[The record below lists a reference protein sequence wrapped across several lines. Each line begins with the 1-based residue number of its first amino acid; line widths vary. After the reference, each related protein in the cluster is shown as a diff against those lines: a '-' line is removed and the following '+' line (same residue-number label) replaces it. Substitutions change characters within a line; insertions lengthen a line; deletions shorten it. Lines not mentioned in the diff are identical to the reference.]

1 MRKILL
7 GFCLSSFMCFCV
19 AVMPSIFSSAYADD
33 HATVKSEQMIQPVFV
48 ADNFDTVCAV
58 DASAKHKEDFLHDE
72 QMASDV
78 IVQSQHNLHSDSEF
92 LLGLN
97 NQYLKNQY
105 RQSY

>member
-1 MRKILL
+1 MRKMLL
-7 GFCLSSFMCFCV
+7 GFFLSSFMCFCV
-19 AVMPSIFSSAYADD
+19 AVMPSAFSSAYADD
-33 HATVKSEQMIQPVFV
+33 HATVKSEQMTQPVFV

-58 DASAKHKEDFLHDE
+58 DVAAKHEEDFLRDE

-78 IVQSQHNLHSDSEF
+78 IVQSKRNLHSDSEF

-97 NQYLKNQY
+97 NQYLQNQY

>member
-1 MRKILL
+1 MLL

-33 HATVKSEQMIQPVFV
+33 HATVKSEQMTQPVFV

-58 DASAKHKEDFLHDE
+58 DASVVAKREDDDE
-72 QMASDV
+72 RMASDV
-78 IVQSQHNLHSDSEF
+78 IVQSQRNLHSDSEF
-92 LLGLN
+92 LLGFN
-97 NQYLKNQY
+97 NQYLQNQY